1 MNENFTRK
9 TKLAFREDLFLR
21 IKAFQKFR
29 LAKICTLRVLP
40 IHFVNNTYLN
50 IDNDNFLWWFHLIHL
65 SITKNCKRFLS
76 TKCPYN
82 QENLLRFIN
91 KTT

>member
-50 IDNDNFLWWFHLIHL
+50 IDNDNFL
-65 SITKNCKRFLS
+65 
-76 TKCPYN
+76 
-82 QENLLRFIN
+82 
-91 KTT
+91 